1 MTPRFHK
8 LRIASIRPE
17 TADAVCVELAVP
29 PALASDFAFVQ
40 GQHLTLKTSVDGQE
54 MRRSYS
60 ICSGVDDGLLR
71 VLIKKVPG
79 GRFSVWAHAR
89 LRSGDEIEVLTPDGR
104 FHTPLD
110 PSHAKHYVAFA
121 AGSGITPILSLIS
134 TTLRREPRSRFT
146 LVYGNRRQSSIL
158 FQEEL
163 EDLKDRY
170 LTRFALYHVF
180 SREQQDAPLFNGRLD
195 RTKVRAFSDSLVPTA
210 TIDEA
215 FVCGPGAMIDEVSN
229 ALLECGVATER
240 IHVERFGVPDAD
252 PSHHVEADDAPN
264 AIVTVISDGIQ
275 REIEF
280 RNSDPSILDA
290 ALAAG
295 VDLPFACKGGV
306 CCTCR
311 AKVLNGRVR
320 MDKNY
325 GLERR
330 ELDAGYVLTCQSH
343 PLTERVT
350 ISYDAR

>member
-8 LRIASIRPE
+8 LRIANIRPE

-29 PALASDFAFVQ
+29 PALRSDFTFVQ
-40 GQHLTLKTSVDGQE
+40 GQHLTLKTSVEGQE

-89 LRSGDEIEVLTPDGR
+89 LRSGEEIEVLTPDGR

-110 PSHAKHYVAFA
+110 PSHAKHYAAFA
-121 AGSGITPILSLIS
+121 AGSGITPILSLAS

-180 SREQQDAPLFNGRLD
+180 SREQQDVPLFNGRLD
-195 RTKVRAFSDSLVPTA
+195 HVKVRAFADSLVPAA

-215 FVCGPGAMIDEVSN
+215 FVCGPGGMIDEVSN
-229 ALLECGVATER
+229 ALLECGVHSDR

-252 PSHHVEADDAPN
+252 ASHHVQADDAPK

-280 RNSDPSILDA
+280 RNTD
-290 ALAAG
+290 
-295 VDLPFACKGGV
+295 
-306 CCTCR
+306 
-311 AKVLNGRVR
+311 
-320 MDKNY
+320 
-325 GLERR
+325 
-330 ELDAGYVLTCQSH
+330 
-343 PLTERVT
+343 
-350 ISYDAR
+350 